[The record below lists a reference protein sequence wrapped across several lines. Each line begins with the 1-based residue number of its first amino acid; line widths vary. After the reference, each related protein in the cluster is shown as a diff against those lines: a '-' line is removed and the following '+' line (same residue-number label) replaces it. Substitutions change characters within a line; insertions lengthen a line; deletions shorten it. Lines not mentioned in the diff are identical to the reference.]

1 VEHLRTGSAFIVVWL
16 VGAASVGCGAGDGA
30 GSPTMP
36 SPSSTVQ
43 IGGRVVDERTTRGL
57 PGVTLFWGGS
67 GTFAH
72 ATVVTDATGGYQVHL
87 PDAASY
93 TVSAEAVFPLS
104 VVRPTGALD
113 IVNFYV
119 NTGGCPTQYGR
130 IVDGVT
136 RRAISGARV
145 DWVGLTST
153 SDQTGNYRLTL
164 ECRPGGHG
172 AGPTSVSVSHPGY
185 QPFAMPGRDGQAL
198 GVTAAD
204 VRQDIALTP
213 R

>member
-1 VEHLRTGSAFIVVWL
+1 MMNSAVPFIVLL
-16 VGAASVGCGAGDGA
+16 VGAAAIGCGTGDGD
-30 GSPTMP
+30 GPTTP
-36 SPSSTVQ
+36 SPSATVQ
-43 IGGRVVDERTTRGL
+43 IGGRVVDERTTRGV
-57 PGVTLFWGGS
+57 PGVTLFWGGT
-67 GTFAH
+67 GTFAN
-72 ATVVTDATGGYQVHL
+72 ATVVTDATGGYQVQL

-93 TVSAEAVFPLS
+93 TVSADAVFPLS

-136 RRAISGARV
+136 RRAIAGAQAA
-145 DWVGLTST
+145 WVGVTST
-153 SDQTGNYRLTL
+153 SDSTGNYRLTL

-172 AGPTSVSVSHPGY
+172 TGQTSISVSHPGY
-185 QPFAMPGRDGQAL
+185 QPFTMPGRAGETL
-198 GVTAAD
+198 GASASD
-204 VRQDIALTP
+204 VRLDIALTA

>member
-1 VEHLRTGSAFIVVWL
+1 VGNVRAGFPFVLQLVV
-16 VGAASVGCGAGDGA
+16 AAAVGCGTGDGD
-30 GSPTMP
+30 SPTTP
-36 SPSSTVQ
+36 SPSSMVQ
-43 IGGRVVDERTTRGL
+43 IGGRVVDERTTRGM
-57 PGVTLFWGGS
+57 PGVTLFWAGS
-67 GTFAH
+67 GTFAS

-93 TVSAEAVFPLS
+93 TVSADAVFPLS

-130 IVDGVT
+130 IVDGAT
-136 RRAISGARV
+136 RRAIAGAQV
-145 DWVGLTST
+145 SWVGVTST
-153 SDQTGNYRLTL
+153 SDSSGHYRLTL

-172 AGPTSVSVSHPGY
+172 TGLTSISVSHPGY
-185 QPFAMPGRDGQAL
+185 QTLTEPARAGEAL